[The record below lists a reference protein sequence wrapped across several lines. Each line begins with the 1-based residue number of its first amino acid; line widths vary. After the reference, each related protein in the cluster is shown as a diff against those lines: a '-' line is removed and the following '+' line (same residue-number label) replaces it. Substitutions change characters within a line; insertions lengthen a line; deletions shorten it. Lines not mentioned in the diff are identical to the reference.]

1 MTDRLRDTGD
11 PWPRGT
17 GKAWHGKVLAAGA
30 GLFSSWLFDVAPDWS
45 WNWAH
50 LRYVRR
56 HLARLAPGDNLMI
69 FLPPRHGKSE
79 MLTVRYAAWYLETY
93 PDRRVIVGAYN
104 QTLANKFSRKTRA
117 VARTR
122 IPLDKERTAV
132 EDWQTTHGGG
142 LRAVGVG
149 AGITGQGGD
158 LIIIDDPV
166 KSREEANS
174 ATYRDRVYDWYTDDL
189 YTRREPG
196 ASMILI
202 MTRWHEDD
210 LAGRILASDD
220 AGSWR
225 VLTLPALAEPDD
237 PLGRPVGA
245 ALCPER
251 YDEAALADIRT
262 AIGSRSFASLYQQ
275 RPVELEGGFFKA
287 SWFLTAPAPASGVTW
302 VRYWDRAGTAGKGD
316 YTVGVRMGRSPDG
329 LFYIDDVVRG
339 QWSTGERDRI
349 VRATAARD
357 GTAVPVILEQEPGSS
372 GVDAFS
378 YMARQLA
385 GYAVHADRVTG
396 DKETR
401 ARGFAAQLEAGN
413 VYLRPGADWLARYR
427 AELCSFPSGTH
438 DDQVD
443 ASSGA
448 FNYLHALSGGFI
460 LW

>member
-1 MTDRLRDTGD
+1 MVTDRSRNAGHTGH
-11 PWPRGT
+11 T
-17 GKAWHGKVLAAGA
+17 GHGSIDARVLQAGA
-30 GLFSSWLFDVAPDWS
+30 GLFSSWLYDVSPAWS

-50 LRYVRR
+50 LRHVRR
-56 HLARLAPGDNLMI
+56 HLANLRAGDNLMI

-79 MLTVRYAAWYLETY
+79 MLTVRYTAWYLETY
-93 PDRRVIVGAYN
+93 PDRRVIIGAYN

-117 VARTR
+117 IARTR
-122 IPLDKERTAV
+122 IALDKERTAV
-132 EDWQTTHGGG
+132 EDWQTAYGGG

-149 AGITGQGGD
+149 GGITGQGGD
-158 LIIIDDPV
+158 LITIDDPV

-174 ATYRDRVYDWYTDDL
+174 PTYRERVYDWYTDDL

-210 LAGRILASDD
+210 LAGRILSSDD
-220 AGSWR
+220 ARSWK
-225 VLTLPALAEPDD
+225 VVTLPALAEPDD

-251 YDEAALADIRT
+251 YDEDALHGIKT

-275 RPVELEGGFFKA
+275 RPIELEGGFFKA
-287 SWFLTAPAPASGVTW
+287 SWFIAAPAPAGDMLW
-302 VRYWDRAGTAGKGD
+302 VRYWDRAGTSGGGD
-316 YTVGVRMGRSPDG
+316 YTVGLRMGRDPNG
-329 LFYIDDVVRG
+329 LYYVDDIVRG

-349 VRATAARD
+349 IRATAQAD
-357 GTAVPVILEQEPGSS
+357 GTGVPIIVEQEPGSA
-372 GVDAFS
+372 GGDAFA
-378 YMARQLA
+378 YIARQLS
-385 GYAVHADRVTG
+385 GFAVHADRVTG

-413 VYLRPGADWLARYR
+413 VYLRPGATWAHTYR
-427 AELCSFPSGTH
+427 AELCAFPSSAH

-448 FNYLHALSGGFI
+448 FNYLNGLSRGFVI
-460 LW
+460 W